1 MTLSPIAHIRTDF
14 PTKFGVPRQ
23 SGLVPELKGHIVFT
37 PDYRDPNAL
46 RGLEGFD
53 YIWVIWGFSENKGE
67 SLTVRPP
74 RLGGNERM
82 GVFATRSSF
91 RPGGLALSSLK
102 LEGIEWSTKEGPVV
116 HVSGIDMMD
125 GTPVYDIKPYV
136 TVTDSHPEA
145 RSGFVDTRPKATVEV
160 VFPNRLLSLLPSD
173 KREAALAMLGQDPR
187 PAYQSDAH
195 RIYGLPFAGFD
206 IRFRV
211 EEGRGEKES
220 GTLIVTDVVPL

>member
-1 MTLSPIAHIRTDF
+1 MPSLSPIAHIRTDF

-23 SGLVPELKGHIVFT
+23 SGLVPELKGLIVFT
-37 PDYRDPNAL
+37 PEYRDPNGL

-53 YIWVIWGFSENKGE
+53 YIWVIWSFSENEGE
-67 SLTVRPP
+67 ALTVRPP

-91 RPGGLALSSLK
+91 RPNGLALSSLK
-102 LEGIEWSTKEGPVV
+102 IDRIEWNTSEGPVV

-125 GTPVYDIKPYV
+125 GTPIFDIKPYV
-136 TVTDSHPEA
+136 TFTDSHPEA
-145 RSGFVDTRPKATVEV
+145 RSGFVDTRPKPMLEV
-160 VFPNRLLSLLPSD
+160 VFPEDMLSILPSD

-187 PAYQSDAH
+187 PAYQSDPT
-195 RIYGLPFAGFD
+195 RTYGLPFAGFN
-206 IRFRV
+206 IRFHV
-211 EEGRGEKES
+211 KS